1 MSPQGLLPR
10 RVYRGAVGAKRRY
23 FARKLPLALG
33 AERATFVF
41 VQAEDATASA
51 VRTWGKQ
58 HAGLW
63 AALAAT
69 GRAVE
74 VAVVGRDPD
83 RLRKAGRVVDAWTK
97 VSPAADPAAIRVAT
111 REQFDEAVGELY
123 RTSRPIEAPSLEAL
137 SGWDVDLE
145 DEAGGIEGEL

>member
-1 MSPQGLLPR
+1 MSAQGLLRR
-10 RVYRGAVGAKRRY
+10 RVYRGALGAKRRY
-23 FARKLPLALG
+23 FAHKLPLALG
-33 AERATFVF
+33 AGRATFVF

-58 HAGLW
+58 DAGLW

-74 VAVVGRDPD
+74 VVVVGRDPD

-97 VSPAADPAAIRVAT
+97 VWEWQAEKGPRGHLKRDPH
-111 REQFDEAVGELY
+111 F
-123 RTSRPIEAPSLEAL
+123 
-137 SGWDVDLE
+137 
-145 DEAGGIEGEL
+145 

>member
-1 MSPQGLLPR
+1 MSAQGLLPR
-10 RVYRGAVGAKRRY
+10 RVYRGALGAKRRY
-23 FARKLPLALG
+23 FAHKLPLALG

-41 VQAEDATASA
+41 VQAEDATAST

-58 HAGLW
+58 DAGLW

-74 VAVVGRDPD
+74 VVVVGRDPD

-97 VSPAADPAAIRVAT
+97 VWEWQAEKGPPFLSCGGRRDERYCRGTSCVARDAWLRVAT
-111 REQFDEAVGELY
+111 L
-123 RTSRPIEAPSLEAL
+123 SR
-137 SGWDVDLE
+137 
-145 DEAGGIEGEL
+145 